1 MQRWVPFVVAFVCC
15 VAIIILGYIQTGIFD
30 ASSNVHA
37 QPGLHIPGGITD
49 RTLNEIAAPLE
60 VLSKTLVVRRA
71 YYDSRKRKG
80 HKSSVVFVL
89 EKKRSVSSSVFKGCQ
104 VGSTYSSKVHY
115 RRSMQYEWAIANKH
129 VTKDVG
135 FVDCFDI
142 DGVSDGDSAFLRI
155 SQLQVGSVKLKEFN
169 IKSQQN
175 LIVPQSRMSLSHHSV
190 VTCIATVRM
199 GEISPSEDGM
209 LYQWLRYQ
217 KAIGVDHVHMIA
229 EDTFVT
235 NGDLDHPIVE
245 NALKENFL
253 SIDFW
258 PRWFN
263 ETEVYHSSQHL
274 AYNDCL
280 YRFQGVYDYVLFS
293 DSDDFF
299 VPCGESKS
307 IKTYLKRWCVGK
319 TASCNFHWRQFY
331 PDCGWSPKSVG
342 PDGNVTATLTSKKFK
357 RINNYKS
364 AHQIQGVVDVGI
376 HIALSLMPGYKQTKV
391 PSKEAYIA
399 HLRKHNI
406 PDKC

>member
-1 MQRWVPFVVAFVCC
+1 MRALYLVAFFCC
-15 VAIIILGYIQTGIFD
+15 VTTSTIGYIYWTGNN
-30 ASSNVHA
+30 ASLSVYA
-37 QPGLHIPGGITD
+37 PPVYRLQIPNGSLSD
-49 RTLNEIAAPLE
+49 VSASPE

-115 RRSMQYEWAIANKH
+115 RRSMQYEWASANKH

-155 SQLQVGSVKLKEFN
+155 SQLQVGSVKLKEVN
-169 IKSQQN
+169 IKSQRN
-175 LIVPQSRMSLSHHSV
+175 LIVPQSRMSLPHPSLVS
-190 VTCIATVRM
+190 CIATVRM
-199 GEISPSEDGM
+199 GEIPPSADGM

-217 KAIGVDHVHMIA
+217 KTIGVDHVHMIA
-229 EDTFVT
+229 EDTFAT
-235 NGDLDHPIVE
+235 KGGLDHPIVE

-263 ETEVYHSSQHL
+263 KTEIHHSSQHL

-331 PDCGWSPKSVG
+331 PHHGWSLKSVG
-342 PDGNVTATLTSKKFK
+342 PDGNLTATLTSKKSK
-357 RINNYKS
+357 PSNDYKS
-364 AHQIQGVVDVGI
+364 AHQIKGIVDVGV
-376 HIALSLMPGYKQTKV
+376 HVAKSLMPGYKQTRV
-391 PSKEAYIA
+391 PWKEAYFA
-399 HLRKHNI
+399 HLRKYVPRI
-406 PDKC
+406 TR

>member
-1 MQRWVPFVVAFVCC
+1 MNALPVSLRPH
-15 VAIIILGYIQTGIFD
+15 ILDI
-30 ASSNVHA
+30 S
-37 QPGLHIPGGITD
+37 
-49 RTLNEIAAPLE
+49 APLE

-71 YYDSRKRKG
+71 YYENRKRKG
-80 HKSSVVFVL
+80 HRNSVVFVL
-89 EKKRSVSSSVFKGCQ
+89 EMKRSVSSTVFKGCQ
-104 VGSTYSSKVHY
+104 VGSTYSSKVHF
-115 RRSMQYEWAIANKH
+115 RRSMQYKWAIERKH
-129 VTKDVG
+129 VTKDVA

-142 DGVSDGDSAFLRI
+142 DGVTDGDSAFLTI
-155 SQLQVGSVKLKEFN
+155 SQLQVGPVKLKEVK

-175 LIVPQSRMSLSHHSV
+175 LIVPQSRMSLPHPSL
-190 VTCIATVRM
+190 VTCIATVRY
-199 GEISPSEDGM
+199 GAVSPSEDDM

-217 KAIGVDHVHMIA
+217 KTIGVDHVHMIA

-235 NGDLDHPIVE
+235 KGDMDHPIVE

-263 ETEVYHSSQHL
+263 ETEIYHSSQHL

-319 TASCNFHWRQFY
+319 TASCNFQWRQFY
-331 PDCGWSPKSVG
+331 PGCGWSPKSVG
-342 PDGNVTATLTSKKFK
+342 PDGNLTATLTSKKSKPTHNF
-357 RINNYKS
+357 KS
-364 AHQIQGVVDVGI
+364 AHQIEGVVDVGV
-376 HIALSLMPGYKQTKV
+376 HIAFSLMPGYKKTMV
-391 PSKEAYIA
+391 PLKDAYFA
-399 HLRKHNI
+399 HLRKRKV
-406 PDKC
+406 PDKCP